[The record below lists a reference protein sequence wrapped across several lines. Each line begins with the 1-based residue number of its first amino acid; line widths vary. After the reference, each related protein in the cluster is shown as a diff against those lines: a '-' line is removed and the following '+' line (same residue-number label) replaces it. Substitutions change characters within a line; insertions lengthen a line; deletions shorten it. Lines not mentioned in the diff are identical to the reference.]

1 MASSSGTVPDILPS
15 QILSVSPS
23 LPTNKLLD
31 NLTKNQRLLQSLPQ
45 NYEKRHYF
53 TSFYKTLLDDFFYT
67 HERDDVQLYAAICL
81 ADIIRIWAPNLP
93 DAPPE
98 KLLNM
103 FLFLA
108 RQLLGLKKI
117 DDPLFSRRYYLL
129 ENLSMVQSF
138 IPAVNLEDNRGC
150 QISTVVLN
158 NLFNAVQKKHTDQ
171 LKNLIIEIVSV
182 ILAEYESIPFSLL
195 ELLFA
200 RIIDPEKKLREEC
213 YELVESIIRR
223 GESYLK
229 PAIAEYFK
237 TVLITEDTESL
248 QLHSK
253 IYYVFDELCHISESI
268 VDELIPTIEHR
279 LTVSNE
285 KHRRDAAKIVAY
297 VTSSPNND
305 FAQRHKTLWNTFLDQ
320 FKNGTSEIQS
330 TCIKHLKSY
339 FVNHPALR
347 TDLEDVMI
355 RLSLSTDTNIRSQ
368 LMAQIRSITSS
379 NLLDISDKMKQILC
393 ERARDKIWEVRKE
406 ALDYLG
412 HVYKKECNNHNWS
425 NDIQK
430 QLTWVANCIIHLYY
444 QKTTQDK
451 LLAERLLT
459 FYLMPWDV
467 NADDK
472 VRVLL
477 TLYSNV
483 DDNAQRAIREIIHSK
498 FLFRRQLVKLI
509 DFCLQMADSNISNDE
524 KQLIELKLVSLI
536 HVIAL
541 RCLPNPDKNE
551 SVLKS
556 LAVYAIKNH
565 KQSLINNNES
575 SILSIFKQA
584 ISDGIKSKEAYA
596 LANGIG
602 QMLLEEAAKEQKR
615 FPGHTTEDQTITTT
629 IVENNGHGQYTKMC
643 GLIKTMFEKISTLL
657 FDQETVSKLLKL
669 IFEQVSNEPE
679 QPASYY
685 ENINQLLKVFI
696 QYPSIFNSSE
706 SLELLCNLLKQRV
719 LELASILIR
728 TIEACAPLIIT
739 LNQNNMMTLLNSEL
753 SSYLTLHPPIAKRA
767 LYCIC
772 ALNPNTKDEILQ
784 KMIDDTQYDQFDNDQ
799 FITRLVLLGHMIQI
813 SPIILGDIGNRILS
827 NISKY
832 IVDKQQ
838 TNDDEDNMTTSF
850 FHGNFTLLP
859 DEPQSDPEIGADAR
873 VKRELV
879 KAMTRAILGL
889 RENSAGLFNIVYKLI
904 KKCIENNQDFTGEMS
919 ESEIIYIRLCG
930 LSCLLKLICNPY
942 FYTRMKPDDFLIIIT
957 LLRDPSSVI
966 RQRTYRKLAEHLR
979 DPICPIELL
988 ALLAFAAKEPE
999 REHREQIRRL
1009 MLQIIDTRR
1018 EHIKLQL
1025 SYKTTHTT
1033 ATTNNHEHTNGF
1045 NHDNDDDNS
1054 NNNNNDK
1061 SIDYTLYPEY
1071 SLTYFL
1077 YFLSK
1082 SSAFILYDD
1091 IEMLHTMTDY
1101 LLFLFDAL
1109 LLRCDTTVALFYKGL
1124 LRSIK
1129 SSEDATILLNKEE
1142 KIERKDAIKK
1152 LHVLVDLAYV
1162 ILSQRA
1168 SSLMICRAS
1177 SNVPLPD
1184 MYFKKTRYNHLSYL
1198 PKDFKIKLK
1207 PITTTTVSDTLTNKR
1222 TIINNLETNNNTTTT
1237 TTTISNITA
1246 TTTTTTTSPKTTITR
1261 RKRTSGGENE
1271 NVNDLPN
1278 KRRKISANTKQQK
1291 RKTNHSIVENEDNN
1305 STSSLINSKKSRKNP
1320 TTGSSRSHINF
1331 PYEKPQLRSASAS
1344 SSSSLS
1350 PPTRKTRRKGPSK
1363 LAAKN

>member
-1 MASSSGTVPDILPS
+1 
-15 QILSVSPS
+15 
-23 LPTNKLLD
+23 
-31 NLTKNQRLLQSLPQ
+31 
-45 NYEKRHYF
+45 
-53 TSFYKTLLDDFFYT
+53 
-67 HERDDVQLYAAICL
+67 
-81 ADIIRIWAPNLP
+81 
-93 DAPPE
+93 
-98 KLLNM
+98 
-103 FLFLA
+103 
-108 RQLLGLKKI
+108 
-117 DDPLFSRRYYLL
+117 
-129 ENLSMVQSF
+129 
-138 IPAVNLEDNRGC
+138 
-150 QISTVVLN
+150 
-158 NLFNAVQKKHTDQ
+158 
-171 LKNLIIEIVSV
+171 
-182 ILAEYESIPFSLL
+182 
-195 ELLFA
+195 
-200 RIIDPEKKLREEC
+200 
-213 YELVESIIRR
+213 
-223 GESYLK
+223 
-229 PAIAEYFK
+229 
-237 TVLITEDTESL
+237 
-248 QLHSK
+248 
-253 IYYVFDELCHISESI
+253 
-268 VDELIPTIEHR
+268 
-279 LTVSNE
+279 
-285 KHRRDAAKIVAY
+285 
-297 VTSSPNND
+297 
-305 FAQRHKTLWNTFLDQ
+305 
-320 FKNGTSEIQS
+320 
-330 TCIKHLKSY
+330 
-339 FVNHPALR
+339 
-347 TDLEDVMI
+347 
-355 RLSLSTDTNIRSQ
+355 
-368 LMAQIRSITSS
+368 
-379 NLLDISDKMKQILC
+379 
-393 ERARDKIWEVRKE
+393 
-406 ALDYLG
+406 
-412 HVYKKECNNHNWS
+412 
-425 NDIQK
+425 
-430 QLTWVANCIIHLYY
+430 
-444 QKTTQDK
+444 
-451 LLAERLLT
+451 
-459 FYLMPWDV
+459 
-467 NADDK
+467 
-472 VRVLL
+472 
-477 TLYSNV
+477 
-483 DDNAQRAIREIIHSK
+483 
-498 FLFRRQLVKLI
+498 
-509 DFCLQMADSNISNDE
+509 
-524 KQLIELKLVSLI
+524 
-536 HVIAL
+536 
-541 RCLPNPDKNE
+541 
-551 SVLKS
+551 
-556 LAVYAIKNH
+556 
-565 KQSLINNNES
+565 
-575 SILSIFKQA
+575 
-584 ISDGIKSKEAYA
+584 
-596 LANGIG
+596 
-602 QMLLEEAAKEQKR
+602 
-615 FPGHTTEDQTITTT
+615 
-629 IVENNGHGQYTKMC
+629 
-643 GLIKTMFEKISTLL
+643 
-657 FDQETVSKLLKL
+657 
-669 IFEQVSNEPE
+669 
-679 QPASYY
+679 
-685 ENINQLLKVFI
+685 
-696 QYPSIFNSSE
+696 
-706 SLELLCNLLKQRV
+706 
-719 LELASILIR
+719 
-728 TIEACAPLIIT
+728 
-739 LNQNNMMTLLNSEL
+739 
-753 SSYLTLHPPIAKRA
+753 
-767 LYCIC
+767 
-772 ALNPNTKDEILQ
+772 
-784 KMIDDTQYDQFDNDQ
+784 
-799 FITRLVLLGHMIQI
+799 
-813 SPIILGDIGNRILS
+813 
-827 NISKY
+827 
-832 IVDKQQ
+832 
-838 TNDDEDNMTTSF
+838 
-850 FHGNFTLLP
+850 
-859 DEPQSDPEIGADAR
+859 
-873 VKRELV
+873 
-879 KAMTRAILGL
+879 
-889 RENSAGLFNIVYKLI
+889 
-904 KKCIENNQDFTGEMS
+904 